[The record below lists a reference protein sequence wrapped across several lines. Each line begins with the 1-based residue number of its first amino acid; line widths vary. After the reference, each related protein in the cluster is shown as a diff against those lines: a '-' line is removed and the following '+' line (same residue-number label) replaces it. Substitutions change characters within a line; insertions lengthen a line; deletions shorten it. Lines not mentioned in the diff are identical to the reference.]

1 MSTMDYRTALA
12 LAEQLI
18 QAGKAGG
25 QTRESLVSRLL
36 QKEQGGAQIPQA
48 AIGNVIAQPPLEM
61 SPAMRAPVM
70 RGIPLIAPRPTAP
83 PPEPNQVVEDVPQ
96 SAAFQS
102 RFRPMIMA
110 EKQALG
116 TMESA
121 ITDAIA
127 NKKPVSA
134 IQRGELDAQRDVVA
148 RLERR
153 AALEEGAFVPE
164 EMLAVMKNR
173 EARLGRRE
181 ELLQENRAR
190 APFEALIAGGAAL
203 AAGRRGERF
212 TEALARGLQ
221 AGTSNLLRSQRLS
234 EDGIESIGEA
244 RDQTTMDRLNALS
257 KARETAVLLEN
268 VPDEIKRSTGAN
280 RSEFLKNVL
289 GEELV
294 NPTIQNAIAGAALAQ
309 FRAANAPTEARVDQ
323 DLKISATEKNRLP
336 PKIDNSAREA
346 DLRALDKLA
355 AEYTGELAAFT
366 ELKRVN
372 NNLTDSNVSDEMKL
386 KSYEMSLKLQR
397 LGVQL
402 RNLSSAYKR
411 RYGVPS
417 GYITIRPKAAV
428 NPPAN
433 TAGADNN
440 PLLIDRPKIKKDYL

>member
-36 QKEQGGAQIPQA
+36 QKAQGGAQIPQA

-102 RFRPMIMA
+102 RFRPMITA

-134 IQRGELDAQRDVVA
+134 VQRGELNAQRDVVA

-164 EMLAVMKNR
+164 EMLTVMKNR

-257 KARETAVLLEN
+257 KAREAAVLLAD

-280 RSEFLKNVL
+280 RSEFLKNVV

-294 NPTIQNAIAGAALAQ
+294 NPTIKSAIAGARLAQ
-309 FRAANAPTEARVDQ
+309 FKADNAPTEAGVDQ
-323 DLKISATEKNRLP
+323 AYKESLTEKNRLP
-336 PKIDNSAREA
+336 PEIDNRAREA
-346 DLRALDKLA
+346 DQRALDKLA
-355 AEYTGELAAFT
+355 TEYTGALAEL
-366 ELKRVN
+366 EGVKGMDESV
-372 NNLTDSNVSDEMKL
+372 LTDEMKL
-386 KSYEMSLKLQR
+386 KVKR
-397 LGVQL
+397 LNAQL
-402 RNLSSAYKR
+402 RSLSSAFQR
-411 RYGVPS
+411 RHGVAS
-417 GYITIRPKAAV
+417 GYITRLPKAAV
-428 NPPAN
+428 TPPAN
-433 TAGADNN
+433 TSGT
-440 PLLIDRPKIKKDYL
+440 KDDPFGVR